1 MKRKIIGS
9 STFMFKNNFTPDSD
23 STIQPL
29 KKQKLFIVPQQ
40 NYHQP
45 PHFSQSPTFFPNYV
59 NYNNAPKI
67 LQPFP
72 TRPQP
77 TQTRL
82 NPIQVVP
89 QNTTDKKNQIF
100 LPPLNFM
107 ELKEEKIPKSQIPYF
122 ILSEGFNAT
131 PVPKQSGGRENKV
144 PLPKH
149 VIKMVVPFSETASLD
164 FFCFSRF

>member
-9 STFMFKNNFTPDSD
+9 SQFMFKNNFTPDSD

-29 KKQKLFIVPQQ
+29 KKQKLFVVPQQ
-40 NYHQP
+40 NYPQQP
-45 PHFSQSPTFFPNYV
+45 NFTQSQVFFPNYM
-59 NYNNAPKI
+59 NFNNAPKI
-67 LQPFP
+67 FQPFP

-89 QNTTDKKNQIF
+89 QNPTVKKNQIF
-100 LPPLNFM
+100 LPPLNFH
-107 ELKEEKIPKSQIPYF
+107 EPKEEKIPKNQIPYF
-122 ILSEGFNAT
+122 ILSEGFNAS

-149 VIKMVVPFSETASLD
+149 VIKLVVPFSETASLD
-164 FFCFSRF
+164 FICFSRF